1 MDSTR
6 TGVGILANDGLTESE
21 AASVDRV
28 VQVSYKRVSF
38 SVILFKIFRCSQEML
53 GPDRKVV
60 SIDKKVIVHEH
71 EVIMVNGTPI
81 VLEGEE
87 GEAIKECLLRGSMPP
102 QDLLNH
108 LLLKAGLIVSGKSQ
122 TVKADMN
129 VRTSVTTTENA
140 ALV

>member
-1 MDSTR
+1 
-6 TGVGILANDGLTESE
+6 
-21 AASVDRV
+21 
-28 VQVSYKRVSF
+28 
-38 SVILFKIFRCSQEML
+38 ML

-108 LLLKAGLIVSGKSQ
+108 LLLKAGLIVSGKCQ

-129 VRTSVTTTENA
+129 VKTSVTTTENA
-140 ALV
+140 ALVTSFFYFYFEFSDFNVKGYFPAQKWSCFGPAYSPSEDI